1 MTSKSHRRRSVAEST
16 STPDWPSL
24 PPPSFVE
31 DNRTLQGS
39 NATATKPFAANRV
52 ERKELKSGQGSRE
65 HLRRGSAFASSGFAD
80 NTDYVPRQSPNSSR
94 QSAGQDS
101 FHMLSHAG
109 SPRRDLFSN
118 SSTESKTVDF
128 GKTPRSQWES
138 LEQISPLQIHHNL
151 KLANKKEK
159 GVLNTKAES
168 APSLNTGASPQ
179 TGLNFSWAPPPG
191 VYTLCA
197 HFLQDNRKGQPFRH
211 PKPCSDCTKRSKI
224 EYGIWRSD
232 AKEWQVMR
240 PYPKHV
246 SHNVPFKLCKHFSN
260 GVKCQNNPCTF
271 AHGNGELM
279 FWTSVRQSGRL

>member
-1 MTSKSHRRRSVAEST
+1 MTSKSHRLKSVAEST
-16 STPDWPSL
+16 SG
-24 PPPSFVE
+24 PSFVG
-31 DNRTLQGS
+31 DNRRLQGS
-39 NATATKPFAANRV
+39 NATATKRFAANRV
-52 ERKELKSGQGSRE
+52 ERQELTSGQGSRE

-80 NTDYVPRQSPNSSR
+80 NSDYVPQRSPNSSR
-94 QSAGQDS
+94 QSSGQDS
-101 FHMLSHAG
+101 FLSHAG

-118 SSTESKTVDF
+118 SSMESKTADF

-138 LEQISPLQIHHNL
+138 LEQISPLQIHHTL
-151 KLANKKEK
+151 ELANKQKK
-159 GVLNTKAES
+159 GVLNSKAES
-168 APSLNTGASPQ
+168 APYLNTGASPQ
-179 TGLNFSWAPPPG
+179 TGLNFIWAPPPG
-191 VYTLCA
+191 VSTLCA

-246 SHNVPFKLCKHFSN
+246 SHNVPFQLCKHFSN

-271 AHGNGELM
+271 AHGNEELI